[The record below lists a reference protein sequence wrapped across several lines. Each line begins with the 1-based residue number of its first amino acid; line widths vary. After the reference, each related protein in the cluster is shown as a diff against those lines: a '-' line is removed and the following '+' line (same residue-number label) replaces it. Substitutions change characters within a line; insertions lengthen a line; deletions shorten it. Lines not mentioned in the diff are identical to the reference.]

1 MTRRIARPRGDDGM
15 ATAEYAVATVAAC
28 GFAAVLL
35 KLLTSHQVVQL
46 LLKVLLKAFNVF

>member
-46 LLKVLLKAFNVF
+46 LLKVLLKAFNIF